1 MNGPATTSATSVV
14 EPPIRRTTTGRN
26 AAMTPMYTPAMRPE
40 KASSRKFARTRSAD
54 QLRSGTRTKVAA
66 TRLVVAPVPV
76 AIDRNC
82 AAVIY
87 RSGVK
92 SPPGR
97 GGRTPPGRGGYGR
110 RVPYGPDRGGPPGRG
125 PLRNPPGAAGR
136 KPTGPRAPGAAELTT
151 PRRFGSRPPAPGL
164 TPGWPAPGG
173 CPIPPPPPAT
183 APGVPARPGAFT
195 GLPPP

>member
-1 MNGPATTSATSVV
+1 MPAAK
-14 EPPIRRTTTGRN
+14 
-26 AAMTPMYTPAMRPE
+26 PE
-40 KASSRKFARTRSAD
+40 KASIRKFERTRSAD
-54 QLRSGTRTKVAA
+54 QLRSDTRTKVAA

-110 RVPYGPDRGGPPGRG
+110 RV
-125 PLRNPPGAAGR
+125 A
-136 KPTGPRAPGAAELTT
+136 
-151 PRRFGSRPPAPGL
+151 
-164 TPGWPAPGG
+164 
-173 CPIPPPPPAT
+173 
-183 APGVPARPGAFT
+183 
-195 GLPPP
+195 

>member
-1 MNGPATTSATSVV
+1 MRVAYEAMLAIEITHIVTDTRASANGVVTISTPMRKTSRPATAVTAVIRTGANRARRYPNTGEKRWPMNGPATTSATSVV

-40 KASSRKFARTRSAD
+40 KASRRKFARTRSAD

-110 RVPYGPDRGGPPGRG
+110 RVPYG
-125 PLRNPPGAAGR
+125 
-136 KPTGPRAPGAAELTT
+136 
-151 PRRFGSRPPAPGL
+151 
-164 TPGWPAPGG
+164 
-173 CPIPPPPPAT
+173 
-183 APGVPARPGAFT
+183 
-195 GLPPP
+195 